1 MANPRQVRILIA
13 DDHDLVRQGMRAILE
28 REPDWTVC
36 GEAATGRQALALAFE
51 LKPDLMVVDI
61 GLPEMSGLEVTR
73 RVRQTLP
80 VKVLI
85 VTMNDAD
92 KVVQE
97 AMSAGANGYMLKAE
111 AGRTLREAVQ
121 AILRHGEFLSEGVR
135 AAAEVAR
142 GTPERLSPREREVL
156 PLLAEGRT
164 NKEIATILNISTKTV
179 ETHRARIMAR
189 LEVHSMS
196 ELVRYAIRNKVIE
209 P

>member
-13 DDHDLVRQGMRAILE
+13 DDHELVRQGMRAILE

-51 LKPDLMVVDI
+51 LKPDLMVIDI

-80 VKVLI
+80 MKVLI

-111 AGRTLREAVQ
+111 AGRTLREAVN

-135 AAAEVAR
+135 AAAEVTR

-156 PLLAEGRT
+156 PLLAEGRS

-189 LEVHSMS
+189 LEVHSVA